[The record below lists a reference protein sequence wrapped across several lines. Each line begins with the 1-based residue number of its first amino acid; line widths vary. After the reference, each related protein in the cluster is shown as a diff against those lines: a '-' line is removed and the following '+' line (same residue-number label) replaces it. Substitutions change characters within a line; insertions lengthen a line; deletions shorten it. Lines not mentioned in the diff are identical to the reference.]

1 MTAKIEEMREAPTRI
16 AATDAYD
23 FAAKE
28 NIQTHG
34 GIGFTWEVDAH
45 LFYRRSQQLNLVAGA
60 PRVWK
65 ERLVSHLERRN
76 AA

>member
-1 MTAKIEEMREAPTRI
+1 SR
-16 AATDAYD
+16 
-23 FAAKE
+23 
-28 NIQTHG
+28 
-34 GIGFTWEVDAH
+34 
-45 LFYRRSQQLNLVAGA
+45 QLSLVAGA